1 MLNIFEKLKKVIT
14 MDKKFVHLHLHT
26 PYSLLDG
33 FSKINEV
40 IEKAKNLGMDS
51 VAITDHGVMFGVVDF
66 YKTAK
71 KNGIKPII
79 GCELYTSARTHK
91 DKETV
96 DKKSG
101 HIILLAK
108 SNEGYKNL
116 IKLVSIGFVDGFYY
130 KPRVDYELLEK
141 YSEGIIC
148 LSACLAGDVQQQ
160 ILAGNYEKAKEIA
173 LRLENIYG
181 KGNFYLEMQ
190 DHNIAEQKRVN
201 IYLRKLSMDTKI
213 PLVVT
218 NDVHYVDKKDYK
230 SHEILLC
237 IQTGKTLA
245 DEQKMEFQTNEFY
258 FKSQEEMYDI
268 FSGDEEALANTQKIA
283 DMCNVEFDFNS
294 YHLPK
299 YSVPSNYTAFEYLKK
314 LCDEGIKQRYEIV
327 SDDIKNRL
335 DFELNVINQM
345 GYVEYFLI
353 VWDFINY
360 AKINNIMVGPGRGS
374 AAGSIVS
381 YALKITDIDPIKF
394 GLLFERFLN
403 PERVSMPDI
412 DIDFCY
418 EKRDKVID
426 YVKEKYG
433 KDHVSQIITFG
444 TFKARLAVR
453 DSARVM
459 GISYAL
465 ADRVAKMIPHALK
478 MSIEIAL
485 NINPD
490 LKKLYDNDE
499 TVHNLIDVAKGI
511 ENLPRH
517 ASTHAAGVVISK
529 NPVDNYVPLYV
540 QDDNITTQFTM
551 TTLEELGLLK
561 MDFLG
566 LRTLTVIQKTIENI
580 KKNKNIEIDL
590 ETLDYDDKKVYEL
603 ISSGKTLG
611 IFQIESGGMR
621 KFMKELK
628 PEHLEDII
636 AGISLYR
643 PGPMDSIPM
652 YIKNKENNSNI
663 KYIHEKLKPIL
674 SVTNGIMIYQEQ
686 VMQAVRDLAGYSYGR
701 ADLVRRAMSK
711 KKMDVMEQERKNFV
725 YGNEEENIIGCIK
738 NGVDEESANKIFD
751 DMIDFANYAFNKSH
765 AAAYAVISYQTA
777 YLKTHYKVE
786 FMAAL
791 MSSVIGN
798 IDKIIEYKI
807 DCEENDVKILPPDIN
822 YSYSDFHVENDA
834 IRFPLS
840 ALKGIGF
847 AVADNI
853 AFEREKNGDYTSFE
867 DIVERLESKNINKKV
882 VESLIK
888 SGAIDSLIPN
898 RASIMSNYESIINSI
913 QLRKK
918 NNIQGQ
924 ISFFNN
930 ESIKNYR
937 QDSIVKIKE
946 FSHEILLSMEK
957 DILGFYLS
965 GNPLDKYKKIIDSNV
980 NINSVQI
987 KEINE
992 ENTSISDIENL
1003 KIGIVGIINK
1013 IKINSTK
1020 KNNELM
1026 AFLTIED
1033 LYSSV
1038 EVIVFP
1044 KIYAQIS
1051 AYLIK
1056 DSVIFVKGRLS
1067 LEEDEDNRVIA
1078 ESIQSIDDLE
1088 EIKKVYVKIDDF
1100 KNSPKVHLVENLTK
1114 PYGNAKLYFYDE
1126 KTKKVMVKD
1135 NMNIDYSDE
1144 IISRIKALVG
1154 DDNVKII

>member
-1 MLNIFEKLKKVIT
+1 

-40 IEKAKNLGMDS
+40 IEKAKNLGMNS

-108 SNEGYKNL
+108 NNEGYKNL

-141 YSEGIIC
+141 YSKGIIC

-381 YALKITDIDPIKF
+381 YVLKITDIDPIKF

-590 ETLDYDDKKVYEL
+590 ETLDYNDKKVYEL

-937 QDSIVKIKE
+937 QDSIVKINE

>member
-1 MLNIFEKLKKVIT
+1 ME
-14 MDKKFVHLHLHT
+14 KKFTHLHLHT

-33 FSKINEV
+33 FAKIDGV

-66 YKTAK
+66 YKAAK
-71 KNGIKPII
+71 KAGIKPII

-91 DKETV
+91 DKEPV

-108 SNEGYKNL
+108 DNIGYQNI

-130 KPRVDYELLEK
+130 KPRVDYDLLRK
-141 YSEGIIC
+141 YSKGIVC

-173 LRLENIYG
+173 LELEEIYG

-190 DHNIAEQKRVN
+190 DHGIAEQKRVN
-201 IYLRKLSMDTKI
+201 IYLRKMSMDTGI
-213 PLVVT
+213 PLAVT
-218 NDVHYVDKKDYK
+218 NDVHYVNKEDHK

-258 FKSQEEMYDI
+258 FKSQDEMYEIFENDI
-268 FSGDEEALANTQKIA
+268 EALENTHKIA
-283 DMCNVEFDFNS
+283 QMCNVEFDFTS

-299 YSVPSNYTAFEYLKK
+299 YSVPEGYTPYEYFKHI
-314 LCDEGIKQRYEIV
+314 CYEGIRQRYE
-327 SDDIKNRL
+327 DLTDEIKQRL

-360 AKINNIMVGPGRGS
+360 AKNNGIIVGPGRGS
-374 AAGSIVS
+374 AAGSIVA

-403 PERVSMPDI
+403 PERISMPDI

-418 EKRDKVID
+418 EKREMVID

-444 TFKARLAVR
+444 TFKARLAIR

-465 ADRVAKMIPHALK
+465 ADKVAKMIPQTLN
-478 MSIEIAL
+478 MNIDIAL
-485 NINPD
+485 SVNPD
-490 LKKLYDNDE
+490 LKALYDSDE
-499 TVHNLIDVAKGI
+499 TVHNLIEVARGI
-511 ENLPRH
+511 EGMPRH

-529 NPVDNYVPLYV
+529 NPVDSYVPLYV
-540 QDDNITTQFTM
+540 QDNNITTQFTM
-551 TTLEELGLLK
+551 NTLEELGLLK

-580 KKNKNIEIDL
+580 KKNKNITIDMDKI
-590 ETLDYDDKKVYEL
+590 DYDDKKVYDL

-611 IFQIESGGMR
+611 IFQIESSGMR

-643 PGPMDSIPM
+643 PGPMDSIPD
-652 YIKNKENNSNI
+652 YIKSKENSENI
-663 KYIHEKLKPIL
+663 RYIHEKLRPIL
-674 SVTNGIMIYQEQ
+674 SITNGIMIYQEQ
-686 VMQAVRDLAGYSYGR
+686 VMQVVRELAGYSYGR

-725 YGNEEENIIGCIK
+725 YGNEQENIIGCIK
-738 NGVDEESANKIFD
+738 NSIDETTANKIFD
-751 DMIDFANYAFNKSH
+751 EMIDFAKYAFNKSH

-777 YLKTHYKVE
+777 YLKTYYKVE
-786 FMAAL
+786 FMSAL

-807 DCEENDVKILPPDIN
+807 DCEENNVEILKPDIN
-822 YSYSDFHVENDA
+822 YSFSDFCVEDGK

-847 AVADNI
+847 AVAENI
-853 AFEREKNGDYTSFE
+853 SKEREENGKFVSFE
-867 DIVERLESKNINKKV
+867 DLVERIETKNMNKKV

-888 SGAIDSLIPN
+888 SGSLDSLITN
-898 RASIMSNYESIINSI
+898 RASIMSNYENIISSIHS
-913 QLRKK
+913 RKK

-924 ISFFNN
+924 VSFFGN
-930 ESIKNYR
+930 EFIKNYK
-937 QDSIVKIKE
+937 QDDIIKVKE
-946 FSHEILLSMEK
+946 FSQDILLSMEK
-957 DILGFYLS
+957 EILGFYLS
-965 GNPLDKYKKIIDSNV
+965 GNPLNKYKDIIDNKV
-980 NINSVQI
+980 NINSLQI

-992 ENTSISDIENL
+992 ENTNQNYIDTMKVSM
-1003 KIGIVGIINK
+1003 VGIINK
-1013 IKINSTK
+1013 IKINTTK
-1020 KNNELM
+1020 RNELM
-1026 AFLTIED
+1026 AFLTVED
-1033 LYSSV
+1033 LYSNI

-1044 KIYAQIS
+1044 KIYSKTSSFIIEDAVVFIR
-1051 AYLIK
+1051 
-1056 DSVIFVKGRLS
+1056 GRLS
-1067 LEEDEDNRVIA
+1067 VSEDEDNKIIA
-1078 ESIQSIDDLE
+1078 ENIEPIEDIELE
-1088 EIKKVYVKIDDF
+1088 KKIYIRIDDF
-1100 KNSPKVHLVENLTK
+1100 KNSSKVPIIESLTK
-1114 PYGNAKLYFYDE
+1114 TYGNAKLYFYDE
-1126 KTKKVMVKD
+1126 KSKQVMVKD
-1135 NMNIDYSDE
+1135 KQNIDYSDE
-1144 IISRIKALVG
+1144 MIEKLISIVG
-1154 DDNVKII
+1154 FDNVKVV

>member
-1 MLNIFEKLKKVIT
+1 

-603 ISSGKTLG
+603 ISSGKTFG

-937 QDSIVKIKE
+937 QDSIVKINE

>member
-130 KPRVDYELLEK
+130 KPRVDYGLLEK

-381 YALKITDIDPIKF
+381 YALKITDIDPIKL

-937 QDSIVKIKE
+937 QDSIVKINE

>member
-1 MLNIFEKLKKVIT
+1 

-108 SNEGYKNL
+108 NNEGYKNL

-201 IYLRKLSMDTKI
+201 IYLRKLSIDTKI

-478 MSIEIAL
+478 ISIEIAL

-590 ETLDYDDKKVYEL
+590 ETLDYNDKKVYEL

-937 QDSIVKIKE
+937 QDSIVKINE

>member
-1 MLNIFEKLKKVIT
+1 

-108 SNEGYKNL
+108 NNEGYKNL

-201 IYLRKLSMDTKI
+201 IYLRKLSIDTKI

-478 MSIEIAL
+478 ISIEIAL

-590 ETLDYDDKKVYEL
+590 ETLDYNDKKVYEL

-937 QDSIVKIKE
+937 QDSIVKINE

-1020 KNNELM
+1020 KIM
-1026 AFLTIED
+1026 
-1033 LYSSV
+1033 
-1038 EVIVFP
+1038 
-1044 KIYAQIS
+1044 
-1051 AYLIK
+1051 
-1056 DSVIFVKGRLS
+1056 S
-1067 LEEDEDNRVIA
+1067 LWH
-1078 ESIQSIDDLE
+1078 
-1088 EIKKVYVKIDDF
+1088 F
-1100 KNSPKVHLVENLTK
+1100 
-1114 PYGNAKLYFYDE
+1114 
-1126 KTKKVMVKD
+1126 
-1135 NMNIDYSDE
+1135 
-1144 IISRIKALVG
+1144 
-1154 DDNVKII
+1154 

>member
-1 MLNIFEKLKKVIT
+1 

-937 QDSIVKIKE
+937 QDSIVEINE

>member
-130 KPRVDYELLEK
+130 KPRVDYGLLEK

-381 YALKITDIDPIKF
+381 YVLKITDIDPIKF

-490 LKKLYDNDE
+490 LKKLYD
-499 TVHNLIDVAKGI
+499 
-511 ENLPRH
+511 
-517 ASTHAAGVVISK
+517 
-529 NPVDNYVPLYV
+529 
-540 QDDNITTQFTM
+540 M
-551 TTLEELGLLK
+551 
-561 MDFLG
+561 M
-566 LRTLTVIQKTIENI
+566 
-580 KKNKNIEIDL
+580 
-590 ETLDYDDKKVYEL
+590 
-603 ISSGKTLG
+603 
-611 IFQIESGGMR
+611 
-621 KFMKELK
+621 
-628 PEHLEDII
+628 
-636 AGISLYR
+636 
-643 PGPMDSIPM
+643 
-652 YIKNKENNSNI
+652 
-663 KYIHEKLKPIL
+663 
-674 SVTNGIMIYQEQ
+674 
-686 VMQAVRDLAGYSYGR
+686 
-701 ADLVRRAMSK
+701 
-711 KKMDVMEQERKNFV
+711 
-725 YGNEEENIIGCIK
+725 
-738 NGVDEESANKIFD
+738 
-751 DMIDFANYAFNKSH
+751 
-765 AAAYAVISYQTA
+765 
-777 YLKTHYKVE
+777 
-786 FMAAL
+786 
-791 MSSVIGN
+791 
-798 IDKIIEYKI
+798 
-807 DCEENDVKILPPDIN
+807 
-822 YSYSDFHVENDA
+822 
-834 IRFPLS
+834 
-840 ALKGIGF
+840 
-847 AVADNI
+847 
-853 AFEREKNGDYTSFE
+853 
-867 DIVERLESKNINKKV
+867 
-882 VESLIK
+882 
-888 SGAIDSLIPN
+888 
-898 RASIMSNYESIINSI
+898 
-913 QLRKK
+913 
-918 NNIQGQ
+918 
-924 ISFFNN
+924 
-930 ESIKNYR
+930 
-937 QDSIVKIKE
+937 
-946 FSHEILLSMEK
+946 
-957 DILGFYLS
+957 
-965 GNPLDKYKKIIDSNV
+965 
-980 NINSVQI
+980 
-987 KEINE
+987 
-992 ENTSISDIENL
+992 
-1003 KIGIVGIINK
+1003 
-1013 IKINSTK
+1013 
-1020 KNNELM
+1020 
-1026 AFLTIED
+1026 
-1033 LYSSV
+1033 
-1038 EVIVFP
+1038 
-1044 KIYAQIS
+1044 
-1051 AYLIK
+1051 
-1056 DSVIFVKGRLS
+1056 
-1067 LEEDEDNRVIA
+1067 
-1078 ESIQSIDDLE
+1078 
-1088 EIKKVYVKIDDF
+1088 
-1100 KNSPKVHLVENLTK
+1100 
-1114 PYGNAKLYFYDE
+1114 KLY
-1126 KTKKVMVKD
+1126 TT
-1135 NMNIDYSDE
+1135 
-1144 IISRIKALVG
+1144 
-1154 DDNVKII
+1154 

>member
-130 KPRVDYELLEK
+130 KPRVDYGLLEK

-937 QDSIVKIKE
+937 QDSIVKINE

>member
-1 MLNIFEKLKKVIT
+1 M
-14 MDKKFVHLHLHT
+14 
-26 PYSLLDG
+26 
-33 FSKINEV
+33 
-40 IEKAKNLGMDS
+40 
-51 VAITDHGVMFGVVDF
+51 
-66 YKTAK
+66 
-71 KNGIKPII
+71 
-79 GCELYTSARTHK
+79 
-91 DKETV
+91 
-96 DKKSG
+96 
-101 HIILLAK
+101 
-108 SNEGYKNL
+108 
-116 IKLVSIGFVDGFYY
+116 
-130 KPRVDYELLEK
+130 
-141 YSEGIIC
+141 
-148 LSACLAGDVQQQ
+148 
-160 ILAGNYEKAKEIA
+160 
-173 LRLENIYG
+173 
-181 KGNFYLEMQ
+181 
-190 DHNIAEQKRVN
+190 
-201 IYLRKLSMDTKI
+201 
-213 PLVVT
+213 
-218 NDVHYVDKKDYK
+218 
-230 SHEILLC
+230 
-237 IQTGKTLA
+237 
-245 DEQKMEFQTNEFY
+245 
-258 FKSQEEMYDI
+258 
-268 FSGDEEALANTQKIA
+268 
-283 DMCNVEFDFNS
+283 
-294 YHLPK
+294 
-299 YSVPSNYTAFEYLKK
+299 
-314 LCDEGIKQRYEIV
+314 
-327 SDDIKNRL
+327 
-335 DFELNVINQM
+335 
-345 GYVEYFLI
+345 
-353 VWDFINY
+353 
-360 AKINNIMVGPGRGS
+360 
-374 AAGSIVS
+374 
-381 YALKITDIDPIKF
+381 
-394 GLLFERFLN
+394 
-403 PERVSMPDI
+403 
-412 DIDFCY
+412 
-418 EKRDKVID
+418 
-426 YVKEKYG
+426 
-433 KDHVSQIITFG
+433 
-444 TFKARLAVR
+444 
-453 DSARVM
+453 
-459 GISYAL
+459 
-465 ADRVAKMIPHALK
+465 
-478 MSIEIAL
+478 
-485 NINPD
+485 
-490 LKKLYDNDE
+490 
-499 TVHNLIDVAKGI
+499 AKGI

-937 QDSIVKIKE
+937 QDSIVKINE

-992 ENTSISDIENL
+992 ENTPISDIENL

-1051 AYLIK
+1051 SYLIK

-1100 KNSPKVHLVENLTK
+1100 KNSQKVHLVENLTK

>member
-1 MLNIFEKLKKVIT
+1 

-40 IEKAKNLGMDS
+40 IEKAKNLGMNS

-108 SNEGYKNL
+108 NNEGYKNL

-141 YSEGIIC
+141 YSKGIIC

-190 DHNIAEQKRVN
+190 DHNIADQKRVN
-201 IYLRKLSMDTKI
+201 IYLRKLSIDTKI

-566 LRTLTVIQKTIENI
+566 LRTLTVIQKAIENI

-888 SGAIDSLIPN
+888 SGAIDSLVPN

-937 QDSIVKIKE
+937 QDSIVKINE

-1078 ESIQSIDDLE
+1078 ESIQSIDYLE

>member
-1 MLNIFEKLKKVIT
+1 

-108 SNEGYKNL
+108 NNEGYKNL

-160 ILAGNYEKAKEIA
+160 ILAGNYENAKEIA

-201 IYLRKLSMDTKI
+201 IYLRKLSIDTKI

-314 LCDEGIKQRYEIV
+314 LCDEGIKQRYEII
-327 SDDIKNRL
+327 SDDIKDRL

-381 YALKITDIDPIKF
+381 YVLKITDIDPIKF

-580 KKNKNIEIDL
+580 KKNKNIKIDL

-937 QDSIVKIKE
+937 QDSIVKINE

-992 ENTSISDIENL
+992 ENMSISDIENL

-1135 NMNIDYSDE
+1135 NLNIDYNDE
-1144 IISRIKALVG
+1144 VIDKLKALVG
-1154 DDNVKII
+1154 EDNVKII

>member
-1 MLNIFEKLKKVIT
+1 

-91 DKETV
+91 DKETI

-130 KPRVDYELLEK
+130 KPRVDYGLLEK

-201 IYLRKLSMDTKI
+201 IYLRKLSIDTKI

-590 ETLDYDDKKVYEL
+590 ETLDYNDKKVYEL

-807 DCEENDVKILPPDIN
+807 DCEENDVKILTPDIN

-937 QDSIVKIKE
+937 QDSIVKINE

>member
-1 MLNIFEKLKKVIT
+1 

-141 YSEGIIC
+141 YSEGTIC

-937 QDSIVKIKE
+937 QDSIVKINE

>member
-1 MLNIFEKLKKVIT
+1 

-201 IYLRKLSMDTKI
+201 IYLRKLSIDTKI

-478 MSIEIAL
+478 MSVEIAL

>member
-1 MLNIFEKLKKVIT
+1 

-130 KPRVDYELLEK
+130 KPRVDYGLLEK

-485 NINPD
+485 NINSD

-1020 KNNELM
+1020 KIM
-1026 AFLTIED
+1026 
-1033 LYSSV
+1033 
-1038 EVIVFP
+1038 
-1044 KIYAQIS
+1044 
-1051 AYLIK
+1051 
-1056 DSVIFVKGRLS
+1056 S
-1067 LEEDEDNRVIA
+1067 LWH
-1078 ESIQSIDDLE
+1078 
-1088 EIKKVYVKIDDF
+1088 F
-1100 KNSPKVHLVENLTK
+1100 
-1114 PYGNAKLYFYDE
+1114 
-1126 KTKKVMVKD
+1126 
-1135 NMNIDYSDE
+1135 
-1144 IISRIKALVG
+1144 
-1154 DDNVKII
+1154 

>member
-1 MLNIFEKLKKVIT
+1 

-130 KPRVDYELLEK
+130 KPRVDYGLLEK

-485 NINPD
+485 NINSD